1 MRNVKKYN
9 YKTYLIKTMMQKL
22 IMINQLRL
30 VFQKQY
36 RLQIHQ
42 FAFVH

>member
-1 MRNVKKYN
+1 MLNIRKYI
-9 YKTYLIKTMMQKL
+9 YKAHLIKTMMQKL